1 VSEISDERVTA
12 LTYIDRYSTALAQ
25 SATPCEIEIIKRNRS
40 LAYLKTKQ
48 YDAALSDTGF
58 PDIDEEAS
66 EKTLFRAAEALYHLT
81 RFEDCHKVLEKLC
94 KLFPDNKQAVA
105 VLDRARRRCAESST
119 GNFDF
124 KILQAEAKKHCPPHL
139 DHATYIGPVE
149 VRKTKGKGRGLF
161 TTKPVKAGELILCEK
176 AFSYAYVDGTNNS
189 NASLT
194 LLMNI
199 ETNKGFMGGQADL
212 IRLITQ
218 KLYKNLSI
226 ASAFTDLHHGAYK
239 AVDVLSVDGQP
250 VVDT

>member
-1 VSEISDERVTA
+1 
-12 LTYIDRYSTALAQ
+12 
-25 SATPCEIEIIKRNRS
+25 
-40 LAYLKTKQ
+40 
-48 YDAALSDTGF
+48 
-58 PDIDEEAS
+58 
-66 EKTLFRAAEALYHLT
+66 
-81 RFEDCHKVLEKLC
+81 
-94 KLFPDNKQAVA
+94 

-119 GNFDF
+119 WNFDF
-124 KILQAEAKKHCPPHL
+124 KILQAEAKKHRPPHL

-176 AFSYAYVDGTNNS
+176 AFSYAYVDGKNNS

-194 LLMNI
+194 LLMNT
-199 ETNKGFMGGQADL
+199 ETNKG

-218 KLYKNLSI
+218 KLYKNPSI

-250 VVDT
+250 MVDT